1 VIRSD
6 YSPGL
11 SNIDIA
17 LSQMSSKEEKKLETY
32 DLLFERFLDLRI
44 SLADKEEV
52 VLFEIHWSEYIRV

>member
-1 VIRSD
+1 VIRND